1 MVIAQMELRRKTQ
14 DQAQMLT
21 EREAAAQ
28 TLAESEAI
36 KTALQQTALV
46 CIITINDQEQV
57 LDWNPAAEKTF
68 GYTQAEAQ
76 GSLLSSLII
85 PPSLRGAHKRGMAH
99 FLATGEGPVLNQ
111 RIEVPALR
119 KSGEEFPAELTV
131 IPIRLKG
138 QMLFTAYLRD
148 ISERKASED
157 LLHQAHE
164 RLEQAHAS
172 LAQANEDLERRVQER
187 TALLEQANQ
196 DLREADAQRSEAAQK
211 IIGLNTELMQAYDAT
226 IEGWSR
232 ALDLR
237 DKETEG
243 HCQRV
248 TELTVRLA
256 RSLRLSEGEIVPIQ
270 RGALLHDIGK
280 MGVPDQILLK
290 PGPLTGDEW
299 AVMRLHPTYAYEMLS
314 PIDFLHSALTIP
326 WCHHEK
332 WDGTGYPR
340 GLAGMDIPLAARLF
354 AVADVWDALRSNR
367 PYRAGWP
374 PERVL
379 EHLASLSGTH
389 FDPQAVAAFL
399 QMMAADW
406 PVMAEGA
413 GAWEHA
419 RRASADPEHSAFTR
433 RLSGGAVLFCQQELQ
448 NHHVQP
454 PAKLAESLAEAPDL
468 LEAKACMQGEARR
481 VFAVQPRHNRVKPER
496 LRLGHQRPKQA
507 LSQSL
512 PQPVWVN
519 IHGVLRG
526 KAVAAPGMKLAEA
539 APSHHLFPHHGD
551 KHGQIV
557 GVMLRKPCR
566 ALLHSLHSF
575 LRRGRQMQDSIVVNM
590 GDAAGIAHV
599 RPAYDNLIAHW
610 RILSMGQGR
619 LLLRRAHILHA
630 PDCAR
635 SVIGNHECA
644 VLRGGDTDRTPPHMP
659 VFCDKARQEVVK
671 LTHGFACLHRRHNHL
686 VTRRIGPVP

>member
-1 MVIAQMELRRKTQ
+1 MTTLASVIEVAGSAVSAWEAQRLAALRRYDILDTSPEQAFDDITRLAMQVCEAPIALVSLVDADRQWFKSHPGMEACETGRDISFCAHALHQNSLFIIPDTYADARFADNPLVTGEPHVRFYVGAPLVTEDGQALGTLCVLDRVPRTLSQSQQDALRSLARMVIAQMELRRKTQ

-419 RRASADPEHSAFTR
+419 RRASADPDT
-433 RLSGGAVLFCQQELQ
+433 VL
-448 NHHVQP
+448 
-454 PAKLAESLAEAPDL
+454 SLAA
-468 LEAKACMQGEARR
+468 
-481 VFAVQPRHNRVKPER
+481 
-496 LRLGHQRPKQA
+496 
-507 LSQSL
+507 
-512 PQPVWVN
+512 
-519 IHGVLRG
+519 
-526 KAVAAPGMKLAEA
+526 
-539 APSHHLFPHHGD
+539 
-551 KHGQIV
+551 
-557 GVMLRKPCR
+557 
-566 ALLHSLHSF
+566 
-575 LRRGRQMQDSIVVNM
+575 
-590 GDAAGIAHV
+590 
-599 RPAYDNLIAHW
+599 
-610 RILSMGQGR
+610 
-619 LLLRRAHILHA
+619 
-630 PDCAR
+630 
-635 SVIGNHECA
+635 
-644 VLRGGDTDRTPPHMP
+644 
-659 VFCDKARQEVVK
+659 
-671 LTHGFACLHRRHNHL
+671 
-686 VTRRIGPVP
+686 